1 MKNKL
6 LGKIH
11 LQPQPLEEW
20 GDRRDHADATIVLDT
35 VGRQALID
43 ALVNGSESVQAIG
56 ESGGEYRL
64 NIVVEEPGV
73 E

>member
-1 MKNKL
+1 MKKEEI
-6 LGKIH
+6 GKVH
-11 LQPQPLEEW
+11 LESQPLEEW

-43 ALVNGSESVQAIG
+43 ALVNGSASVQAIG

-64 NIVVEEPGV
+64 NIVVED
-73 E
+73 